1 MENKK
6 KNRIIETYKYQSLLG
21 EGSYGKVYLV
31 RANISK
37 KYYAMKTIDINLL
50 NENQKKEAL
59 QEARILKKLDHP
71 NIIKLKEVFIAKKPK
86 ETLNIIT
93 EYADG
98 EDLSKKIKKQIQEKK
113 FFPEDQILDWFTQIC
128 LAVYYIQ
135 KNKILHRDIK
145 PQNVFLTKSSMVKL
159 GDFGISKN
167 LNATWEKAV
176 TFIGTPY
183 YISPEIVQNQPYS
196 FKSDIWS
203 LGVLLYEL
211 VSLKYPFDASSLP
224 KLMIKIMKGQYSK
237 LSNKN
242 YSTDIKNLIYHLL
255 DVDPSKR
262 PDIKSILDLPIM
274 KNRMTLLLKEVEY
287 DKNFSEKVIQDF
299 VNFIFLIYYRF

>member
-1 MENKK
+1 M
-6 KNRIIETYKYQSLLG
+6 ETYKYKALLG
-21 EGSYGKVYLV
+21 EGSYGKVFLV
-31 RANISK
+31 ISNITK
-37 KYYAMKTIDINLL
+37 KYYAMKTIDINQL
-50 NENQKKEAL
+50 NEEQKKEAL
-59 QEARILKKLDHP
+59 QEAKILKKLDHP
-71 NIIKLKEVFIAKKPK
+71 SIIKLKEVFIAKKPR

-98 EDLSKKIKKQIQEKK
+98 EDLSKKIKNNLKMNQK
-113 FFPEDQILDWFTQIC
+113 FPEDKILDWFTQIC

-167 LNATWEKAV
+167 LNTTWEKAV

-183 YISPEIVQNQPYS
+183 YISPEIVQNEPYS

-211 VSLKYPFDASSLP
+211 IALKYPFDASSLP
-224 KLMIKIMKGQYSK
+224 KLMIKIMKGQYMKIKDKSF
-237 LSNKN
+237 
-242 YSTDIKNLIYHLL
+242 STELKNLVYMILN
-255 DVDPSKR
+255 VDPVKR
-262 PDIKSILDLPIM
+262 PGIKEILEMPIM
-274 KNRMTLLLKEVEY
+274 KNRSVVFLKEIEY
-287 DKNFSEKVIQDF
+287 DKNYSDKFIKDF
-299 VNFIFLIYYRF
+299 VNIFL

>member
-1 MENKK
+1 
-6 KNRIIETYKYQSLLG
+6 
-21 EGSYGKVYLV
+21 
-31 RANISK
+31 
-37 KYYAMKTIDINLL
+37 MKTIEISQL
-50 NENQKKEAL
+50 NEEQKKEAL
-59 QEARILKKLDHP
+59 QEAKILRKLDHP
-71 NIIKLKEVFIAKKPK
+71 NIIRLKEVFIAKKPR

-98 EDLSKKIKKQIQEKK
+98 EDLSKKIKHNLKMNQK
-113 FFPEDQILDWFTQIC
+113 FPEDKILDWFTQIC

-167 LNATWEKAV
+167 LNTTWEKAV

-211 VSLKYPFDASSLP
+211 IALKYPFDASSLP
-224 KLMIKIMKGQYSK
+224 KLMIKIMKGQYMK
-237 LSNKN
+237 IKDKN
-242 YSTDIKNLIYHLL
+242 FSTELKNLVYMILNVNP
-255 DVDPSKR
+255 DKR
-262 PDIKSILDLPIM
+262 PGIKDILDMPIM
-274 KNRMTLLLKEVEY
+274 KNRSAILLKEVEY
-287 DKNFSEKVIQDF
+287 DKKITDKYIKDF
-299 VNFIFLIYYRF
+299 VKIYFYNILDK

>member
-1 MENKK
+1 M
-6 KNRIIETYKYQSLLG
+6 ETYKYKALLG
-21 EGSYGKVYLV
+21 EGSYGRVYLV
-31 RANISK
+31 ISNITK
-37 KYYAMKTIDINLL
+37 KYYAMKTIDITQL
-50 NENQKKEAL
+50 NEQQKKEAL
-59 QEARILKKLDHP
+59 QEAKILKKLDHP
-71 NIIKLKEVFIAKKPK
+71 NIIRLKEVFIAKKPR

-93 EYADG
+93 EFADG
-98 EDLSKKIKKQIQEKK
+98 EDLSKKIKHNLKMNQK
-113 FFPEDQILDWFTQIC
+113 FPEDKILDWFTQIC

-167 LNATWEKAV
+167 LNTTWEKAV

-211 VSLKYPFDASSLP
+211 IALKYPFDASSLP
-224 KLMIKIMKGQYSK
+224 KLMIKIMKGQYMK
-237 LSNKN
+237 IKDKN
-242 YSTDIKNLIYHLL
+242 FSTELKNLVYMILNVNP
-255 DVDPSKR
+255 DKR
-262 PDIKSILDLPIM
+262 PGIKDILDMPIM
-274 KNRMTLLLKEVEY
+274 KNRSAILLKEVEY
-287 DKNFSEKVIQDF
+287 DKKITDKYIKDF
-299 VNFIFLIYYRF
+299 VKIYFYNILDK

>member
-6 KNRIIETYKYQSLLG
+6 RKIETYKYIGLLG

-31 RANISK
+31 ISNSTK
-37 KYYAMKTIDINLL
+37 KYYAMKTIEISQL
-50 NENQKKEAL
+50 NEEQKKEAL
-59 QEARILKKLDHP
+59 QEAKILKKLDHP

-98 EDLSKKIKKQIQEKK
+98 EDLSKKIKHNLKMNQK
-113 FFPEDQILDWFTQIC
+113 FPEDKILDWFTQIC

-167 LNATWEKAV
+167 LNTTWEKAV

-211 VSLKYPFDASSLP
+211 IALKFPFDASSLP
-224 KLMIKIMKGQYSK
+224 KLMIKIMKGQYMK
-237 LSNKN
+237 LKDKHFSPEL
-242 YSTDIKNLIYHLL
+242 TNLVDKILN
-255 DVDPSKR
+255 VDPAKR
-262 PDIKSILDLPIM
+262 PGIKEILNMPII
-274 KNRMTLLLKEVEY
+274 KQRIVILLKEVEY
-287 DKNFSEKVIQDF
+287 DKKYSEKYIKDF
-299 VNFIFLIYYRF
+299 VKYIFLIVYLDK